1 MKNLCRSKRGS
12 CKCLQKSIWGEGGS
26 KSPKT
31 CLRSLWMAPKKIVCK
46 NFVCFHD
53 FFGISFFHLL
63 EDIEINFLELWDD
76 DFPELELEVLLL
88 PSSS

>member
-1 MKNLCRSKRGS
+1 MLKKIKFKIANLEKNYVKNLS
-12 CKCLQKSIWGEGGS
+12 
-26 KSPKT
+26 
-31 CLRSLWMAPKKIVCK
+31 KKIVCK

-53 FFGISFFHLL
+53 FFLISFFHLL

>member
-1 MKNLCRSKRGS
+1 MFSRFLGD
-12 CKCLQKSIWGEGGS
+12 
-26 KSPKT
+26 
-31 CLRSLWMAPKKIVCK
+31 M
-46 NFVCFHD
+46 FD
-53 FFGISFFHLL
+53 YLL

>member
-1 MKNLCRSKRGS
+1 MLKKKSNLKSPIWKKNYVKNLS
-12 CKCLQKSIWGEGGS
+12 
-26 KSPKT
+26 
-31 CLRSLWMAPKKIVCK
+31 KKIVCK